1 MRLARD
7 NGTGEA
13 RPLFAF
19 NVGQMG
25 LGSRCPPCR
34 ILLPDVLLL
43 RYVLLLLRC
52 LWPIA
57 PAAVLIL
64 LLLLLKLLEVVV
76 MLLLLLL
83 LLLLLRILLIVVVV
97 LLLVLLLM
105 VLLLL
110 RRVLR
115 VLRLL
120 RVLYIRRKLRV
131 RRMRIAVRGGGVRRV
146 GGVILSVRVSVRVS
160 GRVVSSVQVGRRR
173 ARRPICPVA
182 LRGCGQAART
192 HAAGRVVSRGGVAT
206 GGQSAATAAA
216 AARAELRSELGA
228 VGRRHLAS
236 LRDGVSKLRWHPGL
250 AAVLAAL
257 LAALAVAAPGVE
269 ARAE

>member
-19 NVGQMG
+19 NVGQVG

-57 PAAVLIL
+57 PAAVLI

>member
-19 NVGQMG
+19 NVGQVG

-97 LLLVLLLM
+97 LLLVLLLL
-105 VLLLL
+105 VLLLMRRL
-110 RRVLR
+110 LCRVLR
-115 VLRLL
+115 VLR
-120 RVLYIRRKLRV
+120 ILRV
-131 RRMRIAVRGGGVRRV
+131 RRVRIAVRGR
-146 GGVILSVRVSVRVS
+146 GVIPSVRVGVRVS
-160 GRVVSSVQVGRRR
+160 GRVVSSVRVPGRR
-173 ARRPICPVA
+173 ACHPIRPVA
-182 LRGCGQAART
+182 LRECGQAARA
-192 HAAGRVVSRGGVAT
+192 HAAGRVVPRGGVVPS
-206 GGQSAATAAA
+206 GQACRAAA
-216 AARAELRSELGA
+216 AAAAATARAELRSQLGA
-228 VGRRHLAS
+228 VR
-236 LRDGVSKLRWHPGL
+236 
-250 AAVLAAL
+250 
-257 LAALAVAAPGVE
+257 
-269 ARAE
+269 